1 MLLPG
6 TVGLHI
12 CFDEQGREIEV
23 LDVTRVD
30 KDIYRIEETPIFNPG
45 IALGDIIRVSER
57 EGIAYYVETVKKSGL
72 VRYAWLL
79 SKEAA
84 ASGEIRSFTER
95 VTEYGGRWEQIFGG
109 LLVIYLPKH
118 SLVDAELEM
127 SQIIEHF
134 EG

>member
-1 MLLPG
+1 MLG

-23 LDVTRVD
+23 LDVTRVA
-30 KDIYRIEETPIFNPG
+30 KDTYRIEETPIFNPG
-45 IALGDIIRVSER
+45 IALGDIIRVNER

-84 ASGEIRSFTER
+84 ASGEIRSFTKR
-95 VTEYGGRWEQIFGG
+95 VTAHGGRWEQIFGG
-109 LLVIYLPKH
+109 LLVIHLPKH
-118 SLVDAELEM
+118 SAVDAELEM
-127 SQIIEHF
+127 SRIIEHF
-134 EG
+134 ED

>member
-1 MLLPG
+1 MPG

-23 LDVTRVD
+23 LDVTRVG
-30 KDIYRIEETPIFNPG
+30 KDTYRIEETPIFNPG

-57 EGIAYYVETVKKSGL
+57 EGIAYYIETVKKSGL

-84 ASGEIRSFTER
+84 ASGEIRSFTKR
-95 VTEYGGRWEQIFGG
+95 VAEHGGRWEQIFGG
-109 LLVIYLPKH
+109 LLVIHLPKH
-118 SLVDAELEM
+118 SPVDAELEM
-127 SQIIEHF
+127 SRIIEHF
-134 EG
+134 ED